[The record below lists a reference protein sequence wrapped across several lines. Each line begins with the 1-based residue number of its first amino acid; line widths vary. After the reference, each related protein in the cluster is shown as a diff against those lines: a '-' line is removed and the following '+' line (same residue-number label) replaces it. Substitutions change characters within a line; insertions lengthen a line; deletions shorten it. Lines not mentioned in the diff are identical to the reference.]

1 MLERR
6 TTGKG
11 QTATSKGHMKVSVF
25 CGTSVDG
32 FLARLDDTFDFLQAG
47 ESVPH
52 GFREFFNT
60 VDVVVLGRR
69 TFEVVRRLGHFGLYG
84 KKQIVVL
91 SSRPLDLSPI
101 KVRIEQMSGTPQEIV
116 SQLEKRRFKHAYV
129 DGGITIQ
136 RFLAAGL
143 VDRITVTR
151 VPLLIGQGIPLFGL
165 LPHDIQ
171 LRHVATRSYKG
182 GLVQSKYDVKRLQ
195 SPRTR
200 EQRPV
205 RSGKRMRTK

>member
-1 MLERR
+1 M
-6 TTGKG
+6 G
-11 QTATSKGHMKVSVF
+11 QTATSKGHMKVSIF

-47 ESVPH
+47 EGVPH
-52 GFREFFNT
+52 GFSEFFST

-69 TFEVVRRLGHFGLYG
+69 TFEVVRRLGHFELYG

-91 SSRPLDLSPI
+91 SGTPLDLSPI
-101 KVRIEQMSGTPQEIV
+101 KARIEQMSGTPQEIV

-143 VDRITVTR
+143 VDRMTVTS
-151 VPLLIGQGIPLFGL
+151 VPVLIGQGIPLFGA

-195 SPRTR
+195 SPRAR